1 MIVLCSP
8 NDERK
13 PWASGAANDPE
24 AKCKTSKRNRREE
37 KMLREVYKSDPN
49 QIAEA
54 LCVQHPHYDQAVQDY
69 KNIVHSQP
77 IAEWLSFLIQPDRR
91 QEIWEDGIKDVIAL
105 TLEKK
110 EGESETLFENYIQQ
124 LSIHLLHRIKGYE
137 MDEALYI
144 LNQNPEKIEDE
155 GYLKAKA
162 LSLHSS
168 AKFHTNTSSSPLSLL
183 GECCLSR
190 HLVSDYRIIQTML
203 LGAKGNSSSEEYVLT
218 PLSDVHSSLKLAC
231 KWGNDKQQEAC
242 RADLMSILSRR
253 ARYLSETSSCISLI
267 TKDNHDDGGNI
278 RNLTFNQSI

>member
-13 PWASGAANDPE
+13 PGASGAANDPE
-24 AKCKTSKRNRREE
+24 AKCKTNRREE
-37 KMLREVYKSDPN
+37 KMLRETYKSDPN

-77 IAEWLSFLIQPDRR
+77 IAERLSFLIQPDRR

-168 AKFHTNTSSSPLSLL
+168 AKFQNKSDTSSSPLSLL

-203 LGAKGNSSSEEYVLT
+203 LGASSSEEYVLK

-242 RADLMSILSRR
+242 RADLMSMLSRR
-253 ARYLSETSSCISLI
+253 AQYLSETSSCISLI
-267 TKDNHDDGGNI
+267 TKDNHDKWGNI
-278 RNLTFNQSI
+278 RNL